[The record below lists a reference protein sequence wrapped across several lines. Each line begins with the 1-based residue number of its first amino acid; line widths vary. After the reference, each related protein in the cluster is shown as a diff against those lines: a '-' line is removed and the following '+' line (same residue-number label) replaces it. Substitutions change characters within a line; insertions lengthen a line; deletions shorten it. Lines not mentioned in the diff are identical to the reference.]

1 TLYVTGLLQLQGVHR
16 RHCHTDCLVCSSFSF
31 DSLESLKSHLN
42 TPCPSLSGAL
52 WWLEA
57 ATAGCVATAPPS
69 GLTSPCTA
77 RQTHRPQYQLASHLW
92 EKGEAGD
99 REKFGKLVATCVTT
113 SLEKL
118 EIHSINPQHQAS
130 LRVYRFLQQYDSAVE
145 GGSWLFHC
153 VLCNSSSCSKLHL
166 LRHTHSPG
174 HQKRELHYLQ
184 LVRGRSL
191 EEGEGLAAIFSI
203 RKCPSTETGGT
214 IEEEGERRDSIS
226 PAKRSFSGLEET
238 QSPLSPK
245 HPRTDQRTT
254 HQQATAKC
262 PLCQDT
268 LVAVELPE
276 I

>member
-16 RHCHTDCLVCSSFSF
+16 RHCHTD
-31 DSLESLKSHLN
+31 
-42 TPCPSLSGAL
+42 
-52 WWLEA
+52 
-57 ATAGCVATAPPS
+57 
-69 GLTSPCTA
+69 
-77 RQTHRPQYQLASHLW
+77 
-92 EKGEAGD
+92 
-99 REKFGKLVATCVTT
+99 TT

-268 LVAVELPE
+268 LVYTHLRQHHTLTHSVVQDCVDKLMSVVNVCVCLCVCSSYLFISRSAVKLKELAFSVSSKQRVL